1 MTLQSWGSDKL
12 VKLERM
18 WGRGLAFL
26 NRRDIPA
33 CLLHADGDSSG
44 EGRQLMME
52 RDGAK
57 LQSKP

>member
-1 MTLQSWGSDKL
+1 MTLQRRGSDQQA
-12 VKLERM
+12 KLERM

-26 NRRDIPA
+26 NRGDILA
-33 CLLHADGDSSG
+33 CSLHADGDSPG